1 MKTTTQLTLLI
12 LALITFNSC
21 GGGSCP
27 ATTQVLAINAH
38 CNINNDMSQYTPLQ
52 SGDIITKEEDN
63 TLISIFHDQDNNKVV
78 CIESGKA
85 SIIRGGV

>member
-21 GGGSCP
+21 GGGGSCP
-27 ATTQVLAINAH
+27 TTTQVLAIDAQCNA
-38 CNINNDMSQYTPLQ
+38 INDLSQYTPLQ

-85 SIIRGGV
+85 SIIRGV